1 MSPRPTL
8 LRALRHR
15 NYRLFVSGQLIS
27 LIGTWMQT
35 VAESWLVYRLTG
47 SALLLGVVGFANRIP
62 VFLFSTVGGAVADRY
77 NRHHIVIATQ
87 AASMCLAA
95 LLAILTL
102 THLIQVWHVM
112 AIATLLGIVNAFD
125 IPGRQAFVVELVAR
139 EDLQNAIALNSSMF
153 NGARVVGPAVAGVL
167 VAAVGEGW
175 CFFANAVS
183 YIAVLASLLLMRV
196 PPVPKAERPASM
208 LAHVAEGFRFVL
220 RSKPI
225 SALLL
230 LLGLVSLMGTP
241 YAVLMPIISDQT
253 FHAGS
258 RGLGIL
264 MGASGVGALIGA
276 LSLARRVGLKGYG
289 RSIGFAAIGFGLSL
303 LAFSATR
310 SFWLG
315 ALFLLPAGFAMMT
328 QMAASNT
335 LIQSMIPNS
344 LRGRV
349 MAVYSMMF
357 MGMAPIGALLA
368 GTLAGWLGATTTVG
382 LGGAFC
388 LLGGAVF
395 LNRLP
400 GIREEARRMILA
412 QQQPSAQPT
421 VPPAELDSSLP
432 APVAS

>member
-153 NGARVVGPAVAGVL
+153 NGRRRLVLLCQRRELHRGAGQPAAHASAARP
-167 VAAVGEGW
+167 
-175 CFFANAVS
+175 
-183 YIAVLASLLLMRV
+183 
-196 PPVPKAERPASM
+196 
-208 LAHVAEGFRFVL
+208 
-220 RSKPI
+220 
-225 SALLL
+225 
-230 LLGLVSLMGTP
+230 
-241 YAVLMPIISDQT
+241 
-253 FHAGS
+253 
-258 RGLGIL
+258 
-264 MGASGVGALIGA
+264 
-276 LSLARRVGLKGYG
+276 
-289 RSIGFAAIGFGLSL
+289 
-303 LAFSATR
+303 
-310 SFWLG
+310 
-315 ALFLLPAGFAMMT
+315 
-328 QMAASNT
+328 
-335 LIQSMIPNS
+335 
-344 LRGRV
+344 
-349 MAVYSMMF
+349 
-357 MGMAPIGALLA
+357 
-368 GTLAGWLGATTTVG
+368 
-382 LGGAFC
+382 
-388 LLGGAVF
+388 
-395 LNRLP
+395 
-400 GIREEARRMILA
+400 
-412 QQQPSAQPT
+412 
-421 VPPAELDSSLP
+421 
-432 APVAS
+432 

>member
-1 MSPRPTL
+1 MTPRPGL

-15 NYRLFVSGQLIS
+15 NYRLFASGQLVS

-47 SALLLGVVGFANRIP
+47 SAFLLGAVGFANRIP

-77 NRHHIVIATQ
+77 DRRHIVIATQ
-87 AASMCLAA
+87 AASM
-95 LLAILTL
+95 LLASLLAVLTL
-102 THLIQVWHVM
+102 THAVQVWHLM
-112 AIATLLGIVNAFD
+112 SIATLLGIVNAFD
-125 IPGRQAFVVELVAR
+125 IPGRQAFVVELVSR

-183 YIAVLASLLLMRV
+183 YIAVLAGLLLMRV
-196 PPVPKAERPASM
+196 PPVPRAERPPSM
-208 LAHVAEGFRFVL
+208 LAHVTEGFRFVL

-264 MGASGVGALIGA
+264 MGAAGVGALIGA

-289 RSIGFAAIGFGLSL
+289 RSIGLAAIGFGVSL
-303 LAFSATR
+303 LIFSLMR
-310 SFWLG
+310 QFWLG
-315 ALFLLPAGFAMMT
+315 ALFLLPAGFTMMT

-335 LIQSMIPNS
+335 LVQSMTPNS

-388 LLGGAVF
+388 VLGGALF

-400 GIREEARRMILA
+400 SIREEARRLILA
-412 QQQPSAQPT
+412 QQFSTAPAPS
-421 VPPAELDSSLP
+421 AELDSSLP
-432 APVAS
+432 AAVSS